1 MHIKAV
7 TRLQIWK
14 TISYRV
20 LSSGIG
26 FAVLLITTGN
36 YAVSGGFSAFELLA
50 KPLIYFLHEK
60 AWQSA
65 EKRAIKKTA

>member
-1 MHIKAV
+1 MKFKAV
-7 TRLQIWK
+7 TRVQLWK

-26 FAVLLITTGN
+26 FIVLLITTGN
-36 YAVSGGFSAFELLA
+36 YVVSGAFSAFELLV

-65 EKRAIKKTA
+65 EKRAIKKTQ